1 MIDSGGRFLLSSRNL
16 IARDDDTIAFSCVRA
31 SSSCNEV
38 ASMRKTITR
47 ERAALAVV
55 EKALSKVL
63 TQLALAQSTMRVCD
77 KPSS

>member
-1 MIDSGGRFLLSSRNL
+1 
-16 IARDDDTIAFSCVRA
+16 
-31 SSSCNEV
+31 
-38 ASMRKTITR
+38 MRKTITR